1 VIRIRARLKASEI
14 HGIGLFA
21 DEFIPRGTLVWEFD
35 PDFDP
40 VLPLDIVRAR
50 AAIDP
55 LFAAYAAR
63 YSYEEKRSPGLIT
76 FNLDDSRFMNDSP
89 NPSLYVDEHGRSF
102 AARDL
107 QVGDELTNR
116 YEDFLLDNDVALAV
130 RWRKRE
136 D

>member
-1 VIRIRARLKASEI
+1 M
-14 HGIGLFA
+14 
-21 DEFIPRGTLVWEFD
+21 
-35 PDFDP
+35 
-40 VLPLDIVRAR
+40 
-50 AAIDP
+50 
-55 LFAAYAAR
+55 FAAYAAR

-89 NPSLYVDEHGRSF
+89 NPSLYVDEQGRSF

-116 YEDFLLDNDVALAV
+116 YEDFLLDSDVALAI